1 MERYKKLIILILGI
15 LIIQSCTFTRI
26 PKDYP
31 LIVTGIRQSIE
42 PEYTIYTIRDS
53 NPKVSG
59 WGKAAMYIE
68 LKDER
73 YKFKLGDTVI
83 FSKK

>member
-31 LIVTGIRQSIE
+31 LIVTSIHQSIE
-42 PEYTIYTIRDS
+42 SEYDIYVIKDY
-53 NPKVSG
+53 NPNTVG
-59 WGKAAMYIE
+59 WGKTAMYIE